1 MAGRYFCIL
10 KYRKKKFSCDD
21 FGNLG
26 CEALPKSVAVC
37 FLNCDKEV
45 LIDGR

>member
-1 MAGRYFCIL
+1 MAGRYFRNR
-10 KYRKKKFSCDD
+10 KYRKKDVSCED

-37 FLNCDKEV
+37 FLNCGKEV